1 MDAGDSWRWGLLAL
15 CLILSAFFSASE
27 TAFSALPKARLLH
40 LQRTGKPGAGRV
52 SKLIQR
58 PERFLATV
66 LLTNNLVNTAAA
78 ALATVLVVDIIGDPS
93 MSVLVSTVGVT
104 LILLIFC
111 ESLPK
116 TIAWHRSETVA
127 FAMSRPLFLV
137 GLILSPAVSIIQGI
151 TTLVRRILGISSSTH
166 HVGEEEIRTLIAAG
180 AQTGTVE
187 ADEAELLEKV
197 FRFGDR
203 QMREVMTPRP
213 EIVWLEKGATLSEF
227 LEIYQ
232 ESSHTRFPV
241 YEGSKENV
249 VGILSVKDVLSGL
262 SSGQITPES
271 DVTTLL
277 REAYIVPETKSVS
290 DTFAEMRQGR
300 HTVAL
305 TFDEFGGIAGLAT
318 TKQLLAVIVGQVGD
332 EGPEPGETVT
342 PLGDDSY
349 RVDAGVGISE
359 INEELTLDLP
369 EGDYQTLAGFMLH
382 QLGRIPE
389 IGDVVEYRDLRITVK
404 AMDGVRIDE
413 VELMRVPVGAAPHSE
428 RRSGA
433 ERSGD
438 DR

>member
-40 LQRTGKPGAGRV
+40 LQRTGRTGAGRV
-52 SKLIQR
+52 SALIQR

-66 LLTNNLVNTAAA
+66 LLSNNLVNTAAA
-78 ALATVLVVDIIGDPS
+78 ALATVIVVDLIGNPS
-93 MSVLVSTVGVT
+93 ISVVVSTLGVT
-104 LILLIFC
+104 LVLLIFC
-111 ESLPK
+111 ETLPK
-116 TIAWHRSETVA
+116 TIAWHRSEMVA
-127 FAMSRPLFLV
+127 FAVSRPLYVV
-137 GLILSPAVSIIQGI
+137 GLALAPAVTVLQGI
-151 TTLVRRILGISSSTH
+151 TMVVKRAIGITDSSQ

-203 QMREVMTPRP
+203 QMLEVMTPRT
-213 EIVWLEKGATLSEF
+213 EIVWLQKGATLSEF

-232 ESSHTRFPV
+232 TSSHTRFPV
-241 YEGSKENV
+241 FEGSKENV

-262 SSGQITPES
+262 SAGQISPES

-290 DTFAEMRQGR
+290 DTFAEMRQAR

-318 TKQLLAVIVGQVGD
+318 TKQLLEVIVGQVGD
-332 EGPEPGETVT
+332 EGPVPEETVT
-342 PLGDDSY
+342 HLGGDSY
-349 RVDAGVGISE
+349 LVDAAVGISE
-359 INEELTLDLP
+359 INEELGLDIP
-369 EGDYQTLAGFMLH
+369 EGDYQTLAGFILA

-389 IGDVVEYRDLRITVK
+389 NDDVVEYRDLSITVK

-413 VELMRVPVGAAPHSE
+413 VELMRVPASTV
-428 RRSGA
+428 A
-433 ERSGD
+433 ED
-438 DR
+438 AQ

>member
-15 CLILSAFFSASE
+15 CLIFSAFFSASE
-27 TAFSALPKARLLH
+27 TAFAALPRARLLH
-40 LQRTGKPGAGRV
+40 LTRTGRSGASRV
-52 SKLIQR
+52 STLIQR

-66 LLTNNLVNTAAA
+66 LLSNNLVNTAAA
-78 ALATVLVVDIIGDPS
+78 ALATVLVVEIIGNPS
-93 MSVLVSTVGVT
+93 ISVLISTIGVT
-104 LILLIFC
+104 LVLLIFC
-111 ESLPK
+111 ETLPK

-127 FAMSRPLFLV
+127 FAVSRPLSLV
-137 GLILSPAVSIIQGI
+137 GLLLSPVVGVLQWF
-151 TTLVRRILGISSSTH
+151 TTLVSRGLGITASSDQ
-166 HVGEEEIRTLIAAG
+166 VGEEEIRTLIAAG

-187 ADEAELLEKV
+187 AEEAELLEKV

-227 LEIYQ
+227 LEIYR

-241 YEGSKENV
+241 YEVNKENV

-290 DTFAEMRQGR
+290 DTFAEMRQAR

-332 EGPEPGETVT
+332 EGPEPEETVT
-342 PLGDDSY
+342 RLGDDSY

-359 INEELTLDLP
+359 INEELTLDIP

-413 VELMRVPVGAAPHSE
+413 VELMRAPVGAT
-428 RRSGA
+428 A
-433 ERSGD
+433 EGGR
-438 DR
+438 

>member
-27 TAFSALPKARLLH
+27 TAFAALPRARLLH
-40 LQRTGKPGAGRV
+40 LTKTGRSGASRV
-52 SKLIQR
+52 SNLIHR

-66 LLTNNLVNTAAA
+66 LLSNNLVNTAAA
-78 ALATVLVVDIIGDPS
+78 ALATVLIVEMIGNPT
-93 MSVLVSTVGVT
+93 MSVLISTIGVT

-111 ESLPK
+111 ETLPK
-116 TIAWHRSETVA
+116 TIAWHRSEMVA
-127 FAMSRPLFLV
+127 FAVSRPLSVV
-137 GLILSPAVSIIQGI
+137 GQLLSPIVAVLQWFTTMVSRWLGI
-151 TTLVRRILGISSSTH
+151 TAASQ

-180 AQTGTVE
+180 AQTGTME
-187 ADEAELLEKV
+187 AEEAELLEKV

-213 EIVWLEKGATLSEF
+213 EIVWLEKGSTLSQF
-227 LEIYQ
+227 LEIYRD
-232 ESSHTRFPV
+232 SSHTRFPV
-241 YEGSKENV
+241 FEGSKENV

-262 SSGQITPES
+262 SSGDITPES

-318 TKQLLAVIVGQVGD
+318 TKQLLEVIVGQVAD
-332 EGPEPGETVT
+332 EGYEPEDAFTH
-342 PLGDDSY
+342 LGGDSY
-349 RVDAGVGISE
+349 RVDAAVGISV
-359 INEELTLDLP
+359 INEELEIEIP
-369 EGDYQTLAGFMLH
+369 EGDYQTLAGFVLD

-389 IGDVVEYRDLRITVK
+389 KGDALEFRDLTITITE
-404 AMDGVRIDE
+404 MDGPRIDE
-413 VELMRVPVGAAPHSE
+413 VELMRVPVGTASE
-428 RRSGA
+428 DGR
-433 ERSGD
+433 
-438 DR
+438 

>member
-40 LQRTGKPGAGRV
+40 LQRTGRTGAGRV
-52 SKLIQR
+52 SGLIQR

-66 LLTNNLVNTAAA
+66 LLSNNLVNTAAA
-78 ALATVLVVDIIGDPS
+78 ALFTVIVVDLIGNPS
-93 MSVLVSTVGVT
+93 ISVVAASLSITLV
-104 LILLIFC
+104 LLIFC
-111 ESLPK
+111 ETLPK
-116 TIAWHRSETVA
+116 TIAWHRSEMVA
-127 FAMSRPLFLV
+127 FAVSRPLYIV
-137 GLILSPAVSIIQGI
+137 GLALAPAVTVLQGI
-151 TTLVRRILGISSSTH
+151 TMVVKRVIGITDSSQ
-166 HVGEEEIRTLIAAG
+166 HVGEDEIRTLIAAG

-203 QMREVMTPRP
+203 QMLEVMTPRT
-213 EIVWLEKGATLSEF
+213 EIVWLQKGATLSEF

-232 ESSHTRFPV
+232 TSSHTRFPV
-241 YEGSKENV
+241 FEGSKENV

-262 SSGQITPES
+262 SAGQISPES

-290 DTFAEMRQGR
+290 DTFAEMRQAR

-318 TKQLLAVIVGQVGD
+318 TKQLLEVIVGQVGD
-332 EGPEPGETVT
+332 EGPVPEETVT
-342 PLGDDSY
+342 HLGGDSY
-349 RVDAGVGISE
+349 LVDAAVGISE
-359 INEELTLDLP
+359 INEELGLDIP
-369 EGDYQTLAGFMLH
+369 EGDYQTLAGFILA

-389 IGDVVEYRDLRITVK
+389 NGDVVEYRDLSITVK

-413 VELMRVPVGAAPHSE
+413 VELMRVPASTV
-428 RRSGA
+428 A
-433 ERSGD
+433 ED
-438 DR
+438 AQ

>member
-27 TAFSALPKARLLH
+27 TAYSALPKARLLH

-52 SKLIQR
+52 SRLIQR

-78 ALATVLVVDIIGDPS
+78 AIATVLVVDIIGDPS

-104 LILLIFC
+104 LVLLIFC

-137 GLILSPAVSIIQGI
+137 GLILSPAVTIIQGI
-151 TTLVRRILGISSSTH
+151 TTLIRRILGISGSTDQ
-166 HVGEEEIRTLIAAG
+166 VGQEEIRTLIAAG

-187 ADEAELLEKV
+187 ADAAELLEKV

-203 QMREVMTPRP
+203 QMREVATPRT
-213 EIVWLEKGATLSEF
+213 EIVWVEKGTTLAQF
-227 LEIYQ
+227 LNIYH
-232 ESSHTRFPV
+232 ENSHTRFPV

-249 VGILSVKDVLSGL
+249 LGILSVKDVLSGM
-262 SSGQITPES
+262 SSGEISAEH
-271 DVTTLL
+271 DVTGLL
-277 REAYIVPETKSVS
+277 REAYIVPETKGVS
-290 DTFAEMRQGR
+290 DTFQEMRESR

-305 TFDEFGGIAGLAT
+305 TFDEFGGIAGLVT
-318 TKQLLAVIVGQVGD
+318 TKQLLEVIVGQVGD
-332 EGPEPGETVT
+332 EGHDEPEEIVVS
-342 PLGDDSY
+342 LGSDIY
-349 RVDAGVGISE
+349 RVDATAGVSE
-359 INEELTLDLP
+359 INEELGLNIP
-369 EGDYQTLAGFMLH
+369 EGDYQTVAGFILA

-389 IGDVVEYRDLRITVK
+389 NGDVVEYRDLRITVM

-413 VELMRVPVGAAPHSE
+413 VELMRVPVAA
-428 RRSGA
+428 A
-433 ERSGD
+433 AGD
-438 DR
+438 GR

>member
-27 TAFSALPKARLLH
+27 TAFAALPRARLLH
-40 LQRTGKPGAGRV
+40 LTRTGRSGASRV
-52 SKLIQR
+52 SNLIQR

-66 LLTNNLVNTAAA
+66 LLSNNLVNTAAA
-78 ALATVLVVDIIGDPS
+78 ALATVLIVEMIGNPS
-93 MSVLVSTVGVT
+93 IAVLISTIGVT

-111 ESLPK
+111 ETLPK
-116 TIAWHRSETVA
+116 TIAWHRSEMVA
-127 FAMSRPLFLV
+127 FAVSRPLSLV
-137 GLILSPAVSIIQGI
+137 GQFLSPVVAVLQWFTTMVSRSLGI
-151 TTLVRRILGISSSTH
+151 TASSH

-187 ADEAELLEKV
+187 AEEAELLEKV

-213 EIVWLEKGATLSEF
+213 EIVWLEKGSTLSQF
-227 LEIYQ
+227 LEIYRD
-232 ESSHTRFPV
+232 SSHTRFPV

-249 VGILSVKDVLSGL
+249 IGILSVKDVLSGL
-262 SSGQITPES
+262 SSGDITPDS
-271 DVTTLL
+271 DVTALL

-318 TKQLLAVIVGQVGD
+318 TKQLLEVIVGQVAD
-332 EGPEPGETVT
+332 EGHEREEAVT
-342 PLGDDSY
+342 HLGGDSY
-349 RVDAGVGISE
+349 RVDAAVGISE
-359 INEELTLDLP
+359 INDELGIDIP
-369 EGDYQTLAGFMLH
+369 EGDYQTLAGFVLDR
-382 QLGRIPE
+382 LGRIPD
-389 IGDVVEYRDLRITVK
+389 IGDALEFRDLTITVTG
-404 AMDGVRIDE
+404 MDGPRIDE
-413 VELMRVPVGAAPHSE
+413 VELMRVPVSAASE
-428 RRSGA
+428 
-433 ERSGD
+433 D

>member
-40 LQRTGKPGAGRV
+40 LQRTGRTGAGRV
-52 SKLIQR
+52 SALIQR

-66 LLTNNLVNTAAA
+66 LLSNNLVNTAAA
-78 ALATVLVVDIIGDPS
+78 ALATVIVVDLIGNPS
-93 MSVLVSTVGVT
+93 ISVVVSTLGVT
-104 LILLIFC
+104 LVLLIFC
-111 ESLPK
+111 ETLPK
-116 TIAWHRSETVA
+116 TIAWHRSEMVA
-127 FAMSRPLFLV
+127 FAVSRPLYVV
-137 GLILSPAVSIIQGI
+137 GLALAPAVTVLQGI
-151 TTLVRRILGISSSTH
+151 TMVVKRAIGITDSSQ

-203 QMREVMTPRP
+203 QMLEVMTPRT
-213 EIVWLEKGATLSEF
+213 EIVWLQKGATLSEF

-232 ESSHTRFPV
+232 TSSHTRFPV
-241 YEGSKENV
+241 FEGSKENV

-262 SSGQITPES
+262 SAGQISPES

-290 DTFAEMRQGR
+290 DTFAEMRQAR

-318 TKQLLAVIVGQVGD
+318 TKQLLEVIVGQVGD
-332 EGPEPGETVT
+332 EGPVPEETVT
-342 PLGDDSY
+342 HLGGDSY
-349 RVDAGVGISE
+349 LVDAAVGISE
-359 INEELTLDLP
+359 INEELGLDIP
-369 EGDYQTLAGFMLH
+369 EGDYQTLAGFILA

-389 IGDVVEYRDLRITVK
+389 NDDVVEYRDLIITVK

-413 VELMRVPVGAAPHSE
+413 VELMRVPASTV
-428 RRSGA
+428 A
-433 ERSGD
+433 ED
-438 DR
+438 AQ

>member
-27 TAFSALPKARLLH
+27 TAFAALPRARLLH
-40 LQRTGKPGAGRV
+40 LTRTGRSGASRV
-52 SKLIQR
+52 STLIQR

-66 LLTNNLVNTAAA
+66 LLSNNLVNTAAA
-78 ALATVLVVDIIGDPS
+78 ALATVLVVEMIGNPS
-93 MSVLVSTVGVT
+93 ISVLISTIGVT
-104 LILLIFC
+104 LVLLIFC
-111 ESLPK
+111 ETLPK

-127 FAMSRPLFLV
+127 FTVSRPLSLV
-137 GLILSPAVSIIQGI
+137 GLLLSPIVAVLQWF
-151 TTLVRRILGISSSTH
+151 TTLVSRALGITASSDQ
-166 HVGEEEIRTLIAAG
+166 VGEEEIRTLIAAG
-180 AQTGTVE
+180 AQTGTME
-187 ADEAELLEKV
+187 AEEAELLEKV

-203 QMREVMTPRP
+203 RMREVMTPRP

-227 LEIYQ
+227 LQIYQ

-271 DVTTLL
+271 DVTALL

-290 DTFAEMRQGR
+290 ETFAEMRQGR

-332 EGPEPGETVT
+332 EGPEPEETVT

-359 INEELTLDLP
+359 INEELTLDIP

-404 AMDGVRIDE
+404 AMDGVRIDQ

-428 RRSGA
+428 R
-433 ERSGD
+433 SGD
-438 DR
+438 GR